1 MKKVI
6 YLCVPYTHPNMAVR
20 EHRVIE
26 ADQAAASLIRQ
37 GHIVFSPISH
47 SHRISHHLD
56 NCNDGSF
63 WLEQDV
69 PFLKMADELMVVKL
83 DGWDR
88 SKGIEMEIKIAEG
101 LGKPVRFM
109 EPSEIT

>member
-1 MKKVI
+1 MKVI
-6 YLCVPYTHPNMAVR
+6 YLCVPYTHDNPGIR
-20 EHRVIE
+20 EIRAIQ
-26 ADQAAASLIRQ
+26 ADMAAAKLIEQ

-47 SHRISHHLD
+47 SHRIAHHLS
-56 NCNDGSF
+56 NHNDGSF
-63 WLEQDV
+63 WIEQDM